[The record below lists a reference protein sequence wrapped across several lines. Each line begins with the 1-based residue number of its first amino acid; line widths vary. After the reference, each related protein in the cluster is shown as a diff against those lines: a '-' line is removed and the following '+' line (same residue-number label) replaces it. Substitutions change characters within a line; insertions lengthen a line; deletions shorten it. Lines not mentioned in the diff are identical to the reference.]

1 MFIYP
6 AIIMDPLW
14 PDNVNEATT
23 YCAVALELL
32 HNATLMHDDVID
44 QWG

>member
-14 PDNVNEATT
+14 PDNANEAII
-23 YCAVALELL
+23 YAA
-32 HNATLMHDDVID
+32 ATSIGYEITHSFDEN
-44 QWG
+44 G